1 MVKFVFETLQENLY
15 LDFANTKLA
24 TDLQDL
30 VISLAKD
37 GFTPPPLPIDVL
49 LIQRKFGGMFLLA
62 AKLAARVDVVSL
74 VADHLKG
81 SAPSYQTNRRVLSD
95 E

>member
-1 MVKFVFETLQENLY
+1 MAKFVFEILQENLY

-24 TDLQDL
+24 THLQDL
-30 VISLAKD
+30 AISLAKD
-37 GFTPPPLPIDVL
+37 GFTPPPLPVDVL

-62 AKLAARVDVVSL
+62 AKLAARVDVVAL
-74 VADHLKG
+74 IAIHLKG
-81 SAPSYQTNRRVLSD
+81 TVQSCQTNRRVLSN